1 MPQNLEMLKI
11 HVEGILHSVR
21 LLMASQNHDWDR
33 AMDHLSAI
41 EKDAIRLQA
50 ALESSLAARPISN
63 PKIRLGNSGE
73 AGSKWR

>member
-50 ALESSLAARPISN
+50 ALESKMAARPRVGSN
-63 PKIRLGNSGE
+63 IRQRSSGE
-73 AGSKWR
+73 ASSKWR

>member
-41 EKDAIRLQA
+41 EKDAIKLQA
-50 ALESSLAARPISN
+50 ALETKLAGRSVGGSS
-63 PKIRLGNSGE
+63 IRQRSSGE
-73 AGSKWR
+73 ASSKWR